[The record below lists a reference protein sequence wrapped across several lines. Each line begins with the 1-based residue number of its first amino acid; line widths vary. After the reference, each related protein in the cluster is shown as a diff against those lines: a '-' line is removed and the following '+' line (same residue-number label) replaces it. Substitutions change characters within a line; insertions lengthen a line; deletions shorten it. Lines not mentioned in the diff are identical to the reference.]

1 MTRDLWMLIDT
12 ALLYFFLV
20 FVYSFGR
27 WVAPGGFKWAFGNRE
42 TLLNVHPW
50 VSRAVRSQQNLT
62 ENLVPFAILVLTAH
76 ATGRIGDATDLGAT
90 IFFASRCAHAFVYIM
105 GVTYLRSVLWVASL
119 GGELLILAQFFR

>member
-12 ALLYFFLV
+12 ALLYFLLV
-20 FVYSFGR
+20 FVYSLGR

-42 TLLNVHPW
+42 TLLDVRPW
-50 VSRAVRSQQNLT
+50 VSRAVRTQQNLT

-90 IFFASRCAHAFVYIM
+90 MFFASRCAHAVVYVI
-105 GVTYLRSVLWVASL
+105 GITYLRSVLWLISL
-119 GGELLILAQFFR
+119 AGELLILAQFFR